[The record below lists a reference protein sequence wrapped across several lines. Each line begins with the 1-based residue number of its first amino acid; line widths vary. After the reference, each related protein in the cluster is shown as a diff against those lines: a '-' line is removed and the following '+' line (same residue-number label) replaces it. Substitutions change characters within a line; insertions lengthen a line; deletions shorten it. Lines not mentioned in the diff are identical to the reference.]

1 MAEETPART
10 ARRPLVEPD
19 ELASLLAEEDPQAR
33 PVLIDVRWQLGRG
46 VEGNLAE
53 YAEGH
58 IPGAAFL
65 DLESALAGHVRDD
78 RVGGR
83 HPLPTLKTAS
93 SALRRTGVTNGR
105 SVVVYD
111 GANSLAAARA
121 WWILQYFGKPDVQV
135 LNGGYAAW
143 RAAGLPTE
151 SGSGSAPATGDVD
164 LRPGGREAPTA
175 DDLTT
180 YLEGPGGRMID
191 ARAIERYRGDVEP
204 IDAVAGHIPGAVNV
218 PTLDTLAPDGRFD
231 PERLRPMLRDLGV
244 YPHAPTA
251 VYCGS
256 GVQAAH
262 LALAL
267 EVADPQRRPPA
278 VYVGSWSD
286 WVSDETR
293 PVASG
298 DNPPG

>member
-1 MAEETPART
+1 MADGTQVRGSG
-10 ARRPLVEPD
+10 RSLVEPHD
-19 ELASLLAEEDPQAR
+19 LAGLLSTEDTHAR

-46 VEGNLAE
+46 VEGNRAE
-53 YAEGH
+53 YGQGH

-65 DLESALAGHVRDD
+65 DLETALAGHVRED

-83 HPLPTLKTAS
+83 HPLPTLKTATH
-93 SALRRTGVTNGR
+93 ALRGAGVRNER
-105 SVVVYD
+105 PVVVYD

-121 WWILQYFGKPDVQV
+121 WWVMQYFGKSDVRV

-151 SGSGSAPATGDVD
+151 SGSDPASATGNVD
-164 LRPGGREAPTA
+164 LRPGGREAPSA
-175 DDLTT
+175 DDLAT
-180 YLEGPGGRMID
+180 YLEGPGGRVID
-191 ARAIERYRGDVEP
+191 ARASERYCGDVEP
-204 IDAVAGHIPGAVNV
+204 MDPVAGHIPGAVNI
-218 PTLDTLAPDGRFD
+218 PTLGILDPDSRFD
-231 PERLRPMLRDLGV
+231 PERLRRMLRDLGV
-244 YPHAPTA
+244 DPHAPTA

-262 LALAL
+262 LALAM
-267 EVADPQRRPPA
+267 EVADPDRRPPA

-286 WVSDETR
+286 WVSDEAR

-298 DNPPG
+298 DNPLG